1 MAINTFEL
9 TQLISEFRKLTQAES
24 ITPEMLGNILQQI
37 TNVLATCAAN
47 DDMASETKSL
57 LSQIKAE
64 ITARTNADSQL
75 NSAINTEATARA
87 DQDKIL
93 LDKIKE
99 QISKGKKNYGYLK
112 INSLTVG
119 SSADDVASALI
130 PESENKR
137 TMPNVGDI
145 LVDWN
150 GVTRVPVVRQTVQTG
165 GEKPIYS
172 FSFRTADN
180 TATKTVKIQG
190 YLYEPQTVVSVE
202 TVKDVTQQMI
212 QARVSGYQGEHLT
225 ILSPNMLPTDEVR
238 VYRKLRT
245 TRNVNPKDP
254 NYNSTDYVNCRRQV
268 KRWCEVKWINEY
280 LTPIGE
286 DGGMQTMKPVHIK
299 TVRHYK
305 SGIDQYY
312 EVLFNV
318 EGTQEDLSAKAY
330 FDKYYVCKGPKGPS
344 HTMNI
349 RNGKYQR
356 YISADPGE
364 KKSTSVTWGI
374 QVLRNGMP
382 VTEIMPFKFTAYLT
396 PDKEDSVTALTVI

>member
-1 MAINTFEL
+1 MAINTFEIS
-9 TQLISEFRKLTQAES
+9 QLISEFRKLTQSES

-47 DDMASETKSL
+47 DEMTSETKSL

-64 ITARTNADSQL
+64 ITARTNADSAL
-75 NSAINTEATARA
+75 DGKITTEAKDRA

-99 QISKGKKNYGYLK
+99 QISKGKKNYGYHK

-119 SSADDVASALI
+119 SSADDVATALFA
-130 PESENKR
+130 ETENKR

-172 FSFRTADN
+172 FSYRTADN
-180 TATKTVKIQG
+180 TATKTVTIQG
-190 YLYEPQTVVSVE
+190 FLYEPQTVVSVE

-268 KRWCEVKWINEY
+268 KRWCEVRWINNYGEY
-280 LTPIGE
+280 E
-286 DGGMQTMKPVHIK
+286 VNSDKSMKPVHIK

-356 YISADPGE
+356 YISPVPGE